1 MDYYAQVRDILERER
16 KEIQDQILAE
26 IDTTEIVFMEQALR
40 MLQEKE
46 EKLNNQYEQPK
57 IVELDHPEVP
67 IVYQKQEVNQN
78 KVDWFDVT
86 EDGATCI
93 ETIQDQVED
102 LAVSFVQTNL
112 NPDAPSFV
120 MDELNDNQ
128 SEEFPLIDNALQEGP
143 VVEQKIDNACSDI
156 DKQNQAKYFYF
167 YQGLSLNVY
176 YVVLALAQIQ
186 LFILFYSRRRSTS
199 VFEQPECSCSKC
211 FVGRSRS
218 CTPCHTRPCS
228 AQRNTITR
236 RTGNI

>member
-1 MDYYAQVRDILERER
+1 MNILISSFIKILSFNLDYYPQVRDILERER

-102 LAVSFVQTNL
+102 LAISFVQTNL
-112 NPDAPSFV
+112 NPEAPSFV
-120 MDELNDNQ
+120 LDELNDNQ
-128 SEEFPLIDNALQEGP
+128 SEEFPLIDNAGLEGQ
-143 VVEQKIDNACSDI
+143 VVEQKIDNASSDI
-156 DKQNQAKYFYF
+156 DKHNQAKYFYF
-167 YQGLSLNVY
+167 YQG
-176 YVVLALAQIQ
+176 
-186 LFILFYSRRRSTS
+186 
-199 VFEQPECSCSKC
+199 
-211 FVGRSRS
+211 
-218 CTPCHTRPCS
+218 
-228 AQRNTITR
+228 
-236 RTGNI
+236 